1 MVSHPNWDVAKFR
14 RKEWDK
20 LPKATGDPRISEA
33 SAVGG
38 GFKYVSICQT
48 RLSGL
53 FWDWC
58 GEICSY
64 FHSLPLDQMIQF
76 N

>member
-38 GFKYVSICQT
+38 GFKYVLFVRRDSVGCFGIGAGKYVLIC
-48 RLSGL
+48 
-53 FWDWC
+53 
-58 GEICSY
+58 
-64 FHSLPLDQMIQF
+64 HPLPLDQMIQF